1 MREVFQRLKQA
12 ILEKQDTMLLTIG
25 TSSGSTPRSQGAR
38 MLVSAEGRIA
48 GTVGGGAVEFQA
60 EQVAKKLVLEKENA
74 QRQFILAPNNIADL
88 GMVCGGDGT
97 TFFSYFLLGKPFF

>member
-1 MREVFQRLKQA
+1 M
-12 ILEKQDTMLLTIG
+12 EKQDTMLLTIG

-60 EQVAKKLVLEKENA
+60 EQVAK
-74 QRQFILAPNNIADL
+74 
-88 GMVCGGDGT
+88 
-97 TFFSYFLLGKPFF
+97 SYFLRKKMHNVNLF